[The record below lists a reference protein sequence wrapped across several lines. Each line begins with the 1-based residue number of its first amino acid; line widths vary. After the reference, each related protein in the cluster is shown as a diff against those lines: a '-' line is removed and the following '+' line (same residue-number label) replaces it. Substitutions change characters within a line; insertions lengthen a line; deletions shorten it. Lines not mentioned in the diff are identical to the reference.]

1 MSSEVL
7 DQILQIVADAFNEPI
22 EKIDASSSPETIENW
37 DSLTHLN
44 FLLAME
50 QLFECEIDPDES
62 EQAGRSIAD
71 AVGVINKKL
80 AE

>member
-7 DQILQIVADAFNEPI
+7 DQIRQIAADAFNEPI

-62 EQAGRSIAD
+62 EQAGRSIGD
-71 AVGVINKKL
+71 AVDVVKKKL
-80 AE
+80 TE